1 MTTLVR
7 LLCLPQSATAQ
18 ASAQPKAIA
27 TEKLQNNVLVT
38 DRQATNGVI
47 LQIARSRT
55 HKEKKK
61 PLKTS
66 IRLKSPQHHGFCHTL
81 KRNLS
86 KTKKGRCAQSGGTHF
101 D

>member
-61 PLKTS
+61 TSKNKHQAEVPSTPRLLPHLKT
-66 IRLKSPQHHGFCHTL
+66 QFE
-81 KRNLS
+81 
-86 KTKKGRCAQSGGTHF
+86 
-101 D
+101 